1 MGGLGEGF
9 VVKACRSG
17 CNDLGVV
24 ADGSSGLTTIGGVL
38 ARSGIVGRVTGA
50 VGGRGDWIDCGL
62 AGRLGGECSIVM
74 GVLEVELVG
83 TVVGFFSDPR
93 LRAFIH

>member
-1 MGGLGEGF
+1 MGVGT
-9 VVKACRSG
+9 
-17 CNDLGVV
+17 
-24 ADGSSGLTTIGGVL
+24 DGSSGSTTIGGVL
-38 ARSGIVGRVTGA
+38 VRSGTVGRALGG

-62 AGRLGGECSIVM
+62 AGRLGGECSILM